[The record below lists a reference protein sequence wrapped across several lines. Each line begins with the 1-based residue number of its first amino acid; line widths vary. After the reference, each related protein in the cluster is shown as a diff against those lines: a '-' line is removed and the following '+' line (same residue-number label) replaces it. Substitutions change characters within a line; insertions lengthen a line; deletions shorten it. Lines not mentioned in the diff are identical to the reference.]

1 MPAGAG
7 PLEVTAEPQ
16 TRRPTVPRARSRKEA
31 PTPEVAVAPRL
42 GSPILDVLD
51 ASGWKIDKKRSRS

>member
-16 TRRPTVPRARSRKEA
+16 TQRPAAPRSRKRM

-51 ASGWKIDKKRSRS
+51 ASGWKIDEKESRS